1 MKKSV
6 LVACLLTISLL
17 ALAACGKA
25 PVVTPTPAQ
34 PDVSKSPVADV
45 KPTISVNDIT
55 ASAGE
60 LIMVEISVSADSTIC
75 ALDAQLSFD
84 TDVLAFVEKDS
95 EKSFPAGAS
104 SAADIGNGV
113 IKMSM
118 ATVDPPKDET
128 VLFALQFRV
137 NDGVDKDVVS
147 ALGLTVQTCCN
158 YDMVDIIPEV
168 KGGSLT
174 VK

>member
-55 ASAGE
+55 ASAGD
-60 LIMVEISVSADSTIC
+60 IITVEVSVSADSTIC

-84 TDVLAFVEKDS
+84 TNALAFVEKDS
-95 EKSFPAGAS
+95 EKSFAAGAS
-104 SAADIGNGV
+104 SANDIGNGI
-113 IKMSM
+113 IKLSM
-118 ATVDPPKDET
+118 ATVDPPKGET
-128 VLFALQFRV
+128 VLFALRFRV
-137 NDGVDKDVVS
+137 SEGATVANTY

-158 YDMVDIIPEV
+158 YDLVDIVPTV